1 MLTCDACPVSES
13 SVPPLLP
20 ASLPPSFVQDKH
32 NDAAL
37 LARYQCVL
45 TTYGTLASDAP
56 AKEKESAKLRKQVRE
71 VGDGQGSDGLCAL
84 PPATQY
90 PVKEP
95 NLLTKRTGRE
105 RGSINTP
112 TPPLP

>member
-13 SVPPLLP
+13 CVPPLLP

-56 AKEKESAKLRKQVRE
+56 AKEKESAKLRKQVRGG
-71 VGDGQGSDGLCAL
+71 VW
-84 PPATQY
+84 
-90 PVKEP
+90 
-95 NLLTKRTGRE
+95 
-105 RGSINTP
+105 
-112 TPPLP
+112 